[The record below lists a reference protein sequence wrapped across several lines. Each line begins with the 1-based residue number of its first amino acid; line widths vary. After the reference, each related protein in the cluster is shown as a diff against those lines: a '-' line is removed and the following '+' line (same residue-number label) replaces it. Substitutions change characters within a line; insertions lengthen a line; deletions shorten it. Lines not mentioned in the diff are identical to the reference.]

1 MSRIYVSSRIIEIS
15 MIRMSRVWVV
25 YIYNINISRIG
36 IGIEWEFVNK
46 NKDNKKNNKKN
57 KKIKILV

>member
-25 YIYNINISRIG
+25 YIYNIYISRIG
-36 IGIEWEFVNK
+36 IGIEWEFV